1 MCAASDSTS
10 CTYLDF
16 APPEHLYI
24 VLPRVSGD
32 DEIVV
37 ANVTSDGDN
46 IKDRTCVLQ
55 PGDHPFVKRQSV
67 IFYQRAKIITA
78 KTLNGW
84 IGRGMVEPKDSAS
97 NPLMDRIRQG
107 ALDSPFTPNVAKRLV
122 RDCHWVP

>member
-16 APPEHLYI
+16 APPEHLYL
-24 VLPRVSGD
+24 VLTRVSGD

-84 IGRGMVEPKDSAS
+84 IGRGMGSGLGLQDRWLPGTAQVAELPRKAR
-97 NPLMDRIRQG
+97 PL
-107 ALDSPFTPNVAKRLV
+107 P
-122 RDCHWVP
+122 